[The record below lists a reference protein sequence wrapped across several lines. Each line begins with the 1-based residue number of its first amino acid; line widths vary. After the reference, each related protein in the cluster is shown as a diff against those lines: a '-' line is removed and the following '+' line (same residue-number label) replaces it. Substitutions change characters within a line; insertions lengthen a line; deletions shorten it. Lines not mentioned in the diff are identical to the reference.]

1 MTMQDPIA
9 DMLTRVRNG
18 QAAAKKNVT
27 MPGSKAKLD
36 VARVLKDEGYIA
48 DYAASTVDGKPS
60 LTIELKYH
68 EGKPVIES
76 IKRVSRPG
84 LRMYR
89 AKDKVPRIMGGMGI
103 VILSTSRGVMSD
115 RAARAQH
122 IGGEVICA
130 VS

>member
-18 QAAAKKNVT
+18 QAAAKKSVT